1 MSKILMLSYL
11 SIYPANDGGRARI
24 HEFAENISKKHDV
37 LVVCPPLSERPLKPL
52 PYRLS
57 EIGGVG
63 PWRQLFDPSFLIRLI
78 RLVNEEKPDVLLLEY
93 VWQGFHA
100 AVVQALTGV
109 PVVVDAFDVVTV
121 RFRRARHPLWP
132 IISLYERAVLKLAK
146 RVFSISEVDRQEF
159 IKLGI
164 NPKKLSVV
172 PGGIDLDTFHPDP
185 KARRRVR
192 RRLGIRRGERLI
204 LFFGQLSYAP
214 NTDALHILCSEV
226 MPRLDASFRL
236 FVAGRGPVEELSQR
250 YGSPQITFLGPV
262 ASIAEHINAAD
273 ALVAPIR
280 HGSGTKRKVLE
291 TIACGVPVVT
301 TSIGAE
307 GFDQAACAPSLTI
320 ADDWDSFADQVRRAT
335 RAKHVPPSPAFLE
348 NHDWR
353 SIVGRIRL

>member
-1 MSKILMLSYL
+1 MSKILVLSYL
-11 SIYPANDGGRARI
+11 PIYPANDGGRARI

-37 LVVCPPLSERPLKPL
+37 LVVCPPLSERPPKPL

-132 IISLYERAVLKLAK
+132 VISLYERAVLKMAK
-146 RVFSISEVDRQEF
+146 RVFAISEVDRQEF

-185 KARRRVR
+185 AARRRVR

-204 LFFGQLSYAP
+204 LFFGQLGYAP
-214 NTDALHILCSEV
+214 NADALHILCSEV

-236 FVAGRGPVEELSQR
+236 FVAGRGPVEELAQR
-250 YGSPQITFLGPV
+250 YGSPQITFL
-262 ASIAEHINAAD
+262 
-273 ALVAPIR
+273 
-280 HGSGTKRKVLE
+280 
-291 TIACGVPVVT
+291 
-301 TSIGAE
+301 
-307 GFDQAACAPSLTI
+307 
-320 ADDWDSFADQVRRAT
+320 
-335 RAKHVPPSPAFLE
+335 
-348 NHDWR
+348 
-353 SIVGRIRL
+353 